1 MERYLNA
8 DLPIDT
14 SLIVLLSIVL
24 LSAVIIDMR
33 IYKIPNLLTY
43 PAIALSIIIHT
54 IFNGTSGF
62 IFSMCGLLVG
72 TAIFLFPFLC
82 GVMGAGDAKLM
93 GAVGAV
99 LGIRGVLNAFL
110 FTAIAGG
117 IFSLVLLLLH
127 YRGISFISRYTEMV
141 KASIFAKRL
150 VLIPAPDAGKTPK
163 VCYGVAI
170 AAGTLYTMCWK
181 LAFYRFPI

>member
-1 MERYLNA
+1 MARYVSTA
-8 DLPIDT
+8 VPIDI

-24 LSAVIIDMR
+24 LSAVIIDMK

-43 PAIALSIIIHT
+43 PAIALSIMIHT
-54 IFNGTSGF
+54 IFNGTNGF
-62 IFSMCGLLVG
+62 LFSMLGFLVG
-72 TAIFLFPFLC
+72 TAVFLFPFLC

-93 GAVGAV
+93 GTVGAV
-99 LGIRGVLNAFL
+99 LGVRGVLNAFL

-117 IFSLVLLLLH
+117 IFSIVLLLIH

-141 KASIFAKRL
+141 KVSIFAKRL
-150 VLIPAPDAGKTPK
+150 VLVPAPDAEKTPK

-181 LAFYRFPI
+181 LAFYSFPI